1 MDVYKEPEHT
11 AGGLD
16 MNDSIYSSNNEE
28 GLLKSVGPYRI
39 ITADMSITGVR
50 LPEVIQ
56 FAIPIPVGKLK
67 VYGTQI
73 IIEQV
78 PSPNQ
83 NPTS

>member
-1 MDVYKEPEHT
+1 
-11 AGGLD
+11 
-16 MNDSIYSSNNEE
+16 MNDTIYSSNNEE

-39 ITADMSITGVR
+39 PTADMSITGVR

-56 FAIPIPVGKLK
+56 FAIPLSVGRLK

-83 NPTS
+83 NPTSK